1 MKPAK
6 PKGGYGLQTKKK
18 AGDNVKT
25 VTNKAGQKVTVVDR
39 QGGMGRRIKINK
51 ATGLKTVLA
60 KKVEGQPK
68 RNVLRKT
75 RYVKAQKGTRPYDL
89 AGYYTDEMGNPV
101 KVRP

>member
-18 AGDNVKT
+18 AGDTVKT
-25 VTNKAGQKVTVVDR
+25 VTNKAGKKVTVIDR
-39 QGGMGRRIKINK
+39 AGGRRIRVNK
-51 ATGLKTVLA
+51 ATGLKTVLG

-68 RNVLRKT
+68 RNVLKKV
-75 RYVKAQKGTRPYDL
+75 RYVKAQKATNPSNIM
-89 AGYYTDEMGNPV
+89 GYYTDEMGNQV